1 MPLFTI
7 YDFITKDD
15 VLDEDDHEELESSSE
30 EEVEDQEEP
39 DFDSYNEEPEE
50 EQLPITDYN
59 NGSYTVGYYKIK
71 LGSNKNSELFDS
83 ISESFYDEENLMDE
97 DDREEESFTTTH
109 EEIFEEVDSINTT
122 LDEMLESFDGSDN
135 PYSAIAAISDVLDR
149 NGFLLPDFDLD
160 SSVDEWIFDIEL
172 EDIHEERNCYLHLEI
187 LKEDD
192 SSYFTRA
199 GIVPV

>member
-1 MPLFTI
+1 
-7 YDFITKDD
+7 
-15 VLDEDDHEELESSSE
+15 
-30 EEVEDQEEP
+30 
-39 DFDSYNEEPEE
+39 
-50 EQLPITDYN
+50 
-59 NGSYTVGYYKIK
+59 VGYYKIK
-71 LGSNKNSELFDS
+71 LGTNKNSELFDS
-83 ISESFYDEENLMDE
+83 ISESFYDEEDLMDE
-97 DDREEESFTTTH
+97 DDQEQVNSDNH
-109 EEIFEEVDSINTT
+109 EEIFQEVDSINTC

-135 PYSAIAAISDVLDR
+135 PYSAIAAISDVLDT